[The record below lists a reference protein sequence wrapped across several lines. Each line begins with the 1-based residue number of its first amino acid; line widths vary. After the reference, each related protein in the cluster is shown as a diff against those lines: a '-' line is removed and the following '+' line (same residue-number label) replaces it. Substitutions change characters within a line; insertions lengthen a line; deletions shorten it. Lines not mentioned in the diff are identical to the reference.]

1 MFKSRLKE
9 LRASREWTQS
19 DLAKKLNVSQQTI
32 GSWEVGRAEPNSDA
46 LAKIAALF
54 GTSVDYLL
62 GIDDEKLPN
71 KPSNK
76 IDTIA
81 AHIDDD
87 VSEEQMNEILNFIE
101 FVKNRDHKK

>member
-9 LRASREWTQS
+9 LRASRKWTQS
-19 DLAKKLNVSQQTI
+19 DLAKKLNVLSKQSAV
-32 GSWEVGRAEPNSDA
+32 GSCRAEPNSDA

-62 GIDDEKLPN
+62 GIDDKKLPN

-87 VSEEQMNEILNFIE
+87 VCR
-101 FVKNRDHKK
+101 KNR

>member
-9 LRASREWTQS
+9 LRASRKWTQS

-62 GIDDEKLPN
+62 GIDD
-71 KPSNK
+71 
-76 IDTIA
+76 
-81 AHIDDD
+81 D